1 MNTQN
6 DLPPGI
12 EAEIYRPRKKDDQ
25 VGMPAGVVRE
35 TYTEYGRSV
44 HLAHGTHYEI
54 RITNTTNKHI
64 AVNLCIDGRKVNLTP
79 ILVYRE
85 VLEPGDDRAMLRG
98 RKIKGFDLTR
108 NSVELEDDEFET
120 TSTYE
125 PFVVKQLLSDFAASA
140 TTDHRIGAIEFE
152 LFATRYAPRQPGR
165 TQQRTAP
172 NHTPSTQHNARM
184 GVMATGSV
192 ATFKRRVA
200 SISRESKR
208 AAKGRWLI
216 SKRNSIRR
224 AT

>member
-1 MNTQN
+1 M
-6 DLPPGI
+6 
-12 EAEIYRPRKKDDQ
+12 
-25 VGMPAGVVRE
+25 
-35 TYTEYGRSV
+35 
-44 HLAHGTHYEI
+44 
-54 RITNTTNKHI
+54 TNTTNKHI

-85 VLEPGDDRAMLRG
+85 ILEPDDDRAMLRG

-172 NHTPSTQHNARM
+172 NHTPSTQHNARSH
-184 GVMATGSV
+184 GCDGDWKCGDLQKKSGKH
-192 ATFKRRVA
+192 FKG
-200 SISRESKR
+200 E
-208 AAKGRWLI
+208 
-216 SKRNSIRR
+216 
-224 AT
+224 

>member
-1 MNTQN
+1 M
-6 DLPPGI
+6 
-12 EAEIYRPRKKDDQ
+12 
-25 VGMPAGVVRE
+25 
-35 TYTEYGRSV
+35 
-44 HLAHGTHYEI
+44 
-54 RITNTTNKHI
+54 
-64 AVNLCIDGRKVNLTP
+64 NLCIDGRKVNLTP

-216 SKRNSIRR
+216 SERNSIRR

>member
-12 EAEIYRPRKKDDQ
+12 EVEIYRNKDDQ

-108 NSVELEDDEFET
+108 NSVELENEEFET

-125 PFVVKQLLSDFAASA
+125 PFVVKQPLSDFAACCRH
-140 TTDHRIGAIEFE
+140 HR
-152 LFATRYAPRQPGR
+152 
-165 TQQRTAP
+165 
-172 NHTPSTQHNARM
+172 PSD
-184 GVMATGSV
+184 
-192 ATFKRRVA
+192 RRDR
-200 SISRESKR
+200 I
-208 AAKGRWLI
+208 
-216 SKRNSIRR
+216 
-224 AT
+224 